1 MRLFVTGKVARGAVA
16 FPALLALV
24 GLLLFITGGYHTT
37 SVPIIPYISS
47 YSGHMGGYTDAVVVV
62 IVRWSSSSSCIGLD
76 CTSFVVVVEIA
87 VSVISS
93 GSHVVILIDIGCRR
107 SISIVVP
114 SGAYDDMGGIFRQS
128 YL

>member
-1 MRLFVTGKVARGAVA
+1 MRLLVTGKVAGGAVA
-16 FPALLALV
+16 FPALLALI

-76 CTSFVVVVEIA
+76 CASFVVVEIA

-93 GSHVVILIDIGCRR
+93 GSYAVILIDIGCRR
-107 SISIVVP
+107 ISIVVP
-114 SGAYDDMGGIFRQS
+114 SGANNDMGGIFRQS